1 MCHSPG
7 TSPLAEQGRLP
18 ESASSGSPPAARPQ
32 HGGRGRGGRQGRVA
46 GRRRGQVE
54 GRTGERGGKEEEGG
68 ESYGRL
74 CVRPFGLSRDERGEE
89 LRAETPP

>member
-1 MCHSPG
+1 M
-7 TSPLAEQGRLP
+7 
-18 ESASSGSPPAARPQ
+18 
-32 HGGRGRGGRQGRVA
+32 A
-46 GRRRGQVE
+46 GRRTRDQVE